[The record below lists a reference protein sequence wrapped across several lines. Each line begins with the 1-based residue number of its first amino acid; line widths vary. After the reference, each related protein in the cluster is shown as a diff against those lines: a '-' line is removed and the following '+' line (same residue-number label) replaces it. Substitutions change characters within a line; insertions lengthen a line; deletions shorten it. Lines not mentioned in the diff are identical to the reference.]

1 MTQTDAAASPLW
13 PSADYFEQVA
23 RLREAIGQPI
33 HILELEASDTHLSAR
48 HLGKPYVLLDLLAF
62 PRPDPGRG
70 LAPHFLLLDDGRG
83 VNLGRI
89 ARISLERPF
98 NPAPSQILYQDHEAV
113 ECLLLR
119 DRQLS
124 KRLIAARS
132 RQIVG
137 QILGKTTEQPMLEQ
151 TTPDTDGESDTL
163 DPPQH

>member
-1 MTQTDAAASPLW
+1 MTQADAATNPIW
-13 PSADYFEQVA
+13 PSAEYFDQLV
-23 RLREAIGQPI
+23 RLRDAIGEPI
-33 HILELEASDTHLSAR
+33 HILELEASDTHLSVR

-62 PRPDPGRG
+62 PRPDPARG

-98 NPAPSQILYQDHEAV
+98 NPAPSQILYQDQNAV
-113 ECLLLR
+113 DGLLLR

-137 QILGKTTEQPMLEQ
+137 QILGKTTEQPIRDQILLEA
-151 TTPDTDGESDTL
+151 GSESDL
-163 DPPQH
+163 PDPPSR